1 MPPPCFAEK
10 ATLLQ
15 RYLCDFT
22 LACESN
28 WLSPHTT
35 ILDFNFL
42 HSWPELHLKATI
54 GAAGKD
60 GGVIKILLTEL

>member
-1 MPPPCFAEK
+1 M
-10 ATLLQ
+10 
-15 RYLCDFT
+15 

-28 WLSPHTT
+28 WHSPRTT